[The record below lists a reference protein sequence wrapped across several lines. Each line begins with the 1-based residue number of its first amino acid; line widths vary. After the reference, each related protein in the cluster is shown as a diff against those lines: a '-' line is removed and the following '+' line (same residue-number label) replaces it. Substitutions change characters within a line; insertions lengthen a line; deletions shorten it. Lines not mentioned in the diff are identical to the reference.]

1 LIGFILEFSL
11 HGGEL
16 DKEGCTEVLPKVC
29 GHCRIYRL
37 IDTKYGIHGR
47 IRTKSD
53 FKRSLTQ
60 TEVNKLRLRKEKDT
74 N

>member
-1 LIGFILEFSL
+1 MEFMAESA
-11 HGGEL
+11 E
-16 DKEGCTEVLPKVC
+16 
-29 GHCRIYRL
+29 
-37 IDTKYGIHGR
+37 
-47 IRTKSD
+47 SD